1 MRYFPA
7 YFIKPAIYKQ
17 LLLQA
22 SILLKAESD
31 IF

>member
-1 MRYFPA
+1 MRYFTA
-7 YFIKPAIYKQ
+7 QFNKPAIYKQ

-22 SILLKAESD
+22 SILIKAESD